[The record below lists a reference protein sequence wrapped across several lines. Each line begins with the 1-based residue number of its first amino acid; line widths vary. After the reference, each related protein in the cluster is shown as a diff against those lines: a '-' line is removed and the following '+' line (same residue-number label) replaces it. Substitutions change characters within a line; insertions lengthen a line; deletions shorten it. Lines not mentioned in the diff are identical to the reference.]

1 MTTVVNDSRGVGP
14 EGTAVRVALWRAM
27 HVQVDAAPHVLRDEI
42 GIRLAAQ
49 PDERFSLP
57 DMDPEFTK
65 PFRAS
70 IVGRARF
77 IEDMVTDQATH
88 GVSQYVILGA
98 GLDTFA
104 QRKPESVS
112 ALQIFEVDQSG
123 AQTWKR
129 QRLAALGYAIP
140 DTLHLVP
147 VNFETGDAWWEKI
160 ADAGFDAKKPA
171 IVASAG
177 VSMYLTKDATAAT
190 LRQVAALAPGSTLIM
205 TFLMPLNLADPEVKS
220 GVEQATKGARNS
232 GTPFISF
239 YTPEEMLALAREC
252 GFKEAVHVSTAVLAE
267 RYFSGRTDGLR
278 PPNNAEEIL
287 VAMT

>member
-1 MTTVVNDSRGVGP
+1 MTVANDTRGVGP

-77 IEDMVTDQATH
+77 IEDMVTEQATQ
-88 GVSQYVILGA
+88 GVGQYVMLGA
-98 GLDTFA
+98 GLDTYA

-112 ALQIFEVDQSG
+112 ALHIFEVDQSG
-123 AQTWKR
+123 PQTWKR
-129 QRLAALGYAIP
+129 QRLTALGYAIP

-147 VNFETGDAWWEKI
+147 VNFETGDAWWEKV
-160 ADAGFDAKKPA
+160 AEAGFDAKKPA

-177 VSMYLTKDATAAT
+177 VSMYLTKEATAAT
-190 LRQVAALAPGSTLIM
+190 MRQVAALAPGSTFIM
-205 TFLMPLNLADPEVKS
+205 TFLVPLNLADPEVKS
-220 GVEQATKGARNS
+220 GVEKAAQGARAS

-252 GFKEAVHVSTAVLAE
+252 CFKEAVHVSTAVLAQ
-267 RYFSGRTDGLR
+267 RYFADRTDGLR
-278 PPNNAEEIL
+278 PPSNAEEIL